1 MEFYVYTFYFA
12 YIILF
17 VLLIRIILTAKS
29 SQEDDTHIESSEDRF
44 AHLLRNPNHHERL
57 QNAFVSLRDHFVQPL
72 VEKSQTDCEK
82 ALVERRTWVRP
93 YTIFSD
99 TLV

>member
-1 MEFYVYTFYFA
+1 MEFSAYTFYFA
-12 YIILF
+12 YIILL
-17 VLLIRIILTAKS
+17 VLFIRIILITKNA
-29 SQEDDTHIESSEDRF
+29 QEDETHDESIEDRF

-72 VEKSQTDCEK
+72 VEKSQTDSEK
-82 ALVERRTWVRP
+82 VLVERRTWVRP
-93 YTIFSD
+93 NTIFSD